1 MPMLLAHTTL
11 TIWNTTTPATTAH
24 GPIVKIEGRIGFDYF
39 AHADV
44 ADNTTFD
51 LTGLYSTS
59 KDDHP
64 TSTAFVAG
72 EQQTP
77 PKNLR
82 VLGGV
87 IHGKIPLEW
96 SWTLTHAFGGLAFFT
111 VASGLQSI
119 EGARIHNMQD
129 GW

>member
-1 MPMLLAHTTL
+1 MAPLFLFYLLGIGGFAYAAK
-11 TIWNTTTPATTAH
+11 NKEPAFKVSATPATTAH
-24 GPIVKIEGRIGFDYF
+24 GPIVKIEGRIGFNYF

-44 ADNTTFD
+44 ADDTTFD
-51 LTGLYSTS
+51 LTGLYLTS

-72 EQQTP
+72 EQQTA

-87 IHGKIPLEW
+87 IHGKIPLE
-96 SWTLTHAFGGLAFFT
+96 
-111 VASGLQSI
+111 
-119 EGARIHNMQD
+119 
-129 GW
+129 